1 MNERNV
7 KKELGNYL
15 KNIRKEKKKTATEL
29 AKQIGYTQGHVS
41 GIENGTK
48 TLPNNQFIH
57 KYLNALVDQGLEY
70 NKHIK
75 EIKKIT
81 NGSINLEE
89 IKISESNKEKN
100 SNVIGYIN
108 TEGVYQEE
116 YINVPINSIS
126 FHLKD
131 YQNDKFFGDYKLQI
145 YERRH
150 LFEYMYEYLKNSLA
164 TRISILKN
172 EIRKFEYLLIE
183 FKESDNK
190 EACNVI
196 NNEILKRTSEL
207 NDLTKSLHDL
217 EKEYFLYKKQ

>member
-29 AKQIGYTQGHVS
+29 AKQIEYTQGHVS

-48 TLPNNQFIH
+48 TLPNSQFIY
-57 KYLNALVDQGLEY
+57 KYLNALVGQGLEY
-70 NKHIK
+70 NKHVK
-75 EIKKIT
+75 EINKIT
-81 NGSINLEE
+81 NGSINLKEV
-89 IKISESNKEKN
+89 KISESSKEQK
-100 SNVIGYIN
+100 SNIIGYIN
-108 TEGVYQEE
+108 AEGTYQEE

-131 YQNDKFFGDYKLQI
+131 YQNAKFFGDYKLQV

-172 EIRKFEYLLIE
+172 EVRKFEYLLIE

-190 EACNVI
+190 EACKVI
-196 NNEILKRTSEL
+196 NDEIIKRASEL
-207 NDLTKSLHDL
+207 HDLTISLHNL
-217 EKEYFLYKKQ
+217 EKEYYLYKKQ